1 MNVSCSGV
9 VQHVGADEMPQLT
22 SAAGVA
28 AVVTDRQAVEYST
41 VDSSSIAPVDDA
53 LEDSSMLTAA
63 SCLPPEDT
71 AVPEPALTVD
81 ADHAQNCT
89 SGGTFTGSWLFLYSL
104 YASVPLWLFITRTVF
119 SSYCFNVIYTHL
131 LLCTGDACDQ
141 HSQNFASRLITL
153 SLQLQIMRHC
163 ELSLVLSR
171 STSPNFFGLGFKLIP
186 HFSNQAQHVVY
197 FYYLKNTNF
206 YCTLML
212 LFEEKLF

>member
-9 VQHVGADEMPQLT
+9 VQNVSADEMPQLT

-53 LEDSSMLTAA
+53 LEDSSMLTVA

-104 YASVPLWLFITRTVF
+104 YAFVPLWLFITRTVF
-119 SSYCFNVIYTHL
+119 PVTALMSFLLIYYSAQVTLAISTHRIL
-131 LLCTGDACDQ
+131 
-141 HSQNFASRLITL
+141 RLG
-153 SLQLQIMRHC
+153 
-163 ELSLVLSR
+163 V
-171 STSPNFFGLGFKLIP
+171 
-186 HFSNQAQHVVY
+186 
-197 FYYLKNTNF
+197 
-206 YCTLML
+206 
-212 LFEEKLF
+212 

>member
-9 VQHVGADEMPQLT
+9 VQNVGADEMPQLT

-53 LEDSSMLTAA
+53 LEDSSMLTVA

-89 SGGTFTGSWLFLYSL
+89 SGGTFTGSWLFL
-104 YASVPLWLFITRTVF
+104 
-119 SSYCFNVIYTHL
+119 
-131 LLCTGDACDQ
+131 
-141 HSQNFASRLITL
+141 
-153 SLQLQIMRHC
+153 
-163 ELSLVLSR
+163 
-171 STSPNFFGLGFKLIP
+171 
-186 HFSNQAQHVVY
+186 
-197 FYYLKNTNF
+197 
-206 YCTLML
+206 
-212 LFEEKLF
+212 